1 MFSAF
6 KAIKKLLFILDK
18 KLIIFLPL
26 LGLFLISGV
35 LDLISLGMIAPYIS
49 FVIDPDVINNNK
61 FARFMPFKI
70 TDENKSDFFIYF
82 SFSLILIFFLKALFS
97 ILIRALINRFALKN
111 LENLQVR
118 LVSAYQNMNYSDFIK
133 RNTTEYIR
141 NVRELSAQC
150 TLCLDLGLRIVS
162 ELIVLIAIVFFL
174 LTIKPVPLIVLVII
188 IILSLLLYNFYLKPK
203 TVEYG
208 KKKIEASKLVYQ
220 GVLESIKGFKE
231 IKLLEKQNFFS
242 SIVKKGAREIFRN
255 EFKNSIIVNSPRYFL
270 EFIIIMFVI
279 SFLLINTI
287 SGNQDVN
294 ILPTIGIFAVA
305 ALRILPG
312 ASIIINGL
320 LMISH
325 YKSGIDLVY
334 KDIDKFSKIKIDNK
348 NLNRKEYEENFN
360 EIKLEN
366 ISFKYPISDKFIFK
380 NLNFTL
386 KNNDCIG
393 IIGETGSGK
402 TTLIDILLGLLKPTE
417 GKIMLNDKELNLN
430 KLPWSKKIAY
440 LPQDHLILD
449 GTIIKN
455 ITLLEDS
462 EEVDDYKITKSLKQ
476 ANLEKLIKDLPDGVN
491 TTIGGKGIR
500 LSGGQYKKIC
510 LARLFYHEKDILIM
524 DEATNSLDKRS
535 EELIVDEIA
544 RLKGKKTIVVITH
557 NLSTLKYCDQIYKIE
572 NMTIL
577 KNFQK

>member
-1 MFSAF
+1 MFSAY
-6 KAIKKLLFILDK
+6 KSIKKLLFILDK

-26 LGLFLISGV
+26 LSLFFISGI
-35 LDLISLGMIAPYIS
+35 LDLISLGMIAPYIN
-49 FVIDPDVINNNK
+49 FVIDPDIINNNK
-61 FARFMPFKI
+61 FSKFIPFKI
-70 TDENKSDFFIYF
+70 TEENKSDFFIYF

-118 LVSAYQNMNYSDFIK
+118 LISAYQNMNYSDFIK

-150 TLCLDLGLRIVS
+150 TLCLDLGLRIAS
-162 ELIVLIAIVFFL
+162 ELIVLIVIVFFL
-174 LTIKPVPLIVLVII
+174 LTIKPVPLIILVII
-188 IILSLLLYNFYLKPK
+188 ILLSLLLYNFYLKPK

-231 IKLLEKQNFFS
+231 IKLLEKQNFFRN
-242 SIVKKGAREIFRN
+242 IVKKGAGEIFRN

-279 SFLLINTI
+279 GFLLINTI
-287 SGNQDVN
+287 SGNQDTN

-325 YKSGIDLVY
+325 YQSGIDLVY
-334 KDIDKFSKIKIDNK
+334 KDIDKFSKIKIDDK
-348 NLNRKEYEENFN
+348 NLNKIEYEEDFN

-417 GKIMLNDKELNLN
+417 GKIMLNNKELNLN

-462 EEVDDYKITKSLKQ
+462 EKIDDYKITKSIKQ
-476 ANLEKLIKDLPDGVN
+476 ANLEKLIKDLPNGVN

-577 KNFQK
+577 KNS

>member
-61 FARFMPFKI
+61 FARFIPFKI

-242 SIVKKGAREIFRN
+242 SIVKKGAGEIFRN

>member
-1 MFSAF
+1 MFSAY
-6 KAIKKLLFILDK
+6 KSIKKLLFILDK

-26 LGLFLISGV
+26 LSLFFISGI
-35 LDLISLGMIAPYIS
+35 LDLISLGMIAPYIN
-49 FVIDPDVINNNK
+49 FVIDPDIINNNK
-61 FARFMPFKI
+61 FSKFIPFKI
-70 TDENKSDFFIYF
+70 TEENKSDFFIYF

-118 LVSAYQNMNYSDFIK
+118 LISAYQNMNYSDFIK

-150 TLCLDLGLRIVS
+150 TLCLDLGLRIAS
-162 ELIVLIAIVFFL
+162 ELIVLIVIVFFL
-174 LTIKPVPLIVLVII
+174 LTIKPVPLIILVII
-188 IILSLLLYNFYLKPK
+188 ILLSLLLYNFYLKPK

-231 IKLLEKQNFFS
+231 IKLLEKQNFFRN
-242 SIVKKGAREIFRN
+242 IVKKGAGEIFRN

-279 SFLLINTI
+279 GFLLINTI
-287 SGNQDVN
+287 SGNQDMN

-325 YKSGIDLVY
+325 YQSGIDLVY
-334 KDIDKFSKIKIDNK
+334 KDIDKFSKIKIDDK
-348 NLNRKEYEENFN
+348 NLNKIEYEEDFN

-417 GKIMLNDKELNLN
+417 GKIMLNNKELNLN

-462 EEVDDYKITKSLKQ
+462 EKIDDYKITKSIKQ
-476 ANLEKLIKDLPDGVN
+476 ANLEKLIKDLPNGVN

-577 KNFQK
+577 KNS

>member
-1 MFSAF
+1 
-6 KAIKKLLFILDK
+6 
-18 KLIIFLPL
+18 
-26 LGLFLISGV
+26 
-35 LDLISLGMIAPYIS
+35 
-49 FVIDPDVINNNK
+49 
-61 FARFMPFKI
+61 
-70 TDENKSDFFIYF
+70 
-82 SFSLILIFFLKALFS
+82 
-97 ILIRALINRFALKN
+97 
-111 LENLQVR
+111 
-118 LVSAYQNMNYSDFIK
+118 
-133 RNTTEYIR
+133 
-141 NVRELSAQC
+141 
-150 TLCLDLGLRIVS
+150 
-162 ELIVLIAIVFFL
+162 
-174 LTIKPVPLIVLVII
+174 
-188 IILSLLLYNFYLKPK
+188 
-203 TVEYG
+203 
-208 KKKIEASKLVYQ
+208 
-220 GVLESIKGFKE
+220 
-231 IKLLEKQNFFS
+231 
-242 SIVKKGAREIFRN
+242 
-255 EFKNSIIVNSPRYFL
+255 
-270 EFIIIMFVI
+270 
-279 SFLLINTI
+279 
-287 SGNQDVN
+287 
-294 ILPTIGIFAVA
+294 
-305 ALRILPG
+305 
-312 ASIIINGL
+312 
-320 LMISH
+320 MISH
-325 YKSGIDLVY
+325 YQSGIDLVY
-334 KDIDKFSKIKIDNK
+334 KDIDKFSKIKIDDK
-348 NLNRKEYEENFN
+348 NLNKIEYEEDFN

-417 GKIMLNDKELNLN
+417 GKIMLNNKELNLN

-462 EEVDDYKITKSLKQ
+462 EKIDDYKITKSIKQ
-476 ANLEKLIKDLPDGVN
+476 ANLEKLIKDLPNGVN

-577 KNFQK
+577 KNS